1 MAAITSVNAVQAV
14 LKLLASRGLPAVQG
28 AMVMGNLINRDY
40 EATLAQAGDTVNVP
54 IPGVM
59 SRNNIAEGGSVT
71 PQVSTL
77 GNAQVVLNM
86 HSEATFTIPD
96 VTRALT
102 GAADGNFDLIDKFM
116 QPAVIAMAEGIETDI
131 LGLYTNLTVN
141 TDVGT
146 SAVAI
151 TEDTVDDAETTL
163 FTAKVPESQ
172 RKNLIV
178 SAQAYSDLRQVPRF
192 TEQATI
198 GNGATI
204 ANGKVGTIK
213 GFDVYRSQFV
223 AKPSS
228 TTYNM
233 AFSKDALALVIRRMP
248 TIANGL
254 GVVTEYVENGS
265 FGFRILASY
274 NPNTLSMQFTIDT
287 LYGVAV
293 LRGSFGVRVLS

>member
-1 MAAITSVNAVQAV
+1 M
-14 LKLLASRGLPAVQG
+14 KLLASRGLPAVQG
-28 AMVMGNLINRDY
+28 AMVMGNLVNRDY
-40 EATLAQAGDTVNVP
+40 EATLAQSGDTVNVP

-71 PQVSTL
+71 PQVSSL

-86 HSEATFTIPD
+86 HSEATFIIPD

-102 GAADGNFDLIDKFM
+102 GAAEGNFDLIDKFM
-116 QPAVIAMAEGIETDI
+116 QPAVIAMAEGIETDL

-146 SAVAI
+146 GTVAI
-151 TEDTVDDAETTL
+151 TEDTLDDAETAL
-163 FTAKVPESQ
+163 FNAKVPEGQ

-192 TEQATI
+192 TEQQTLGSGQAIAT
-198 GNGATI
+198 
-204 ANGKVGTIK
+204 GKVGTIK
-213 GFDVYRSQFV
+213 NFDVYRSQFV
-223 AKPSS
+223 AKPST

-233 AFSKDALALVIRRMP
+233 AFSRDALALVMRRMP
-248 TIANGL
+248 TILPGL
-254 GVVTEYVENGS
+254 GVITEYVENGS
-265 FGFRILASY
+265 FGFRILTSY
-274 NPNTLSMQFTIDT
+274 NPDTLSMQFTIDCM
-287 LYGVAV
+287 YGVAV